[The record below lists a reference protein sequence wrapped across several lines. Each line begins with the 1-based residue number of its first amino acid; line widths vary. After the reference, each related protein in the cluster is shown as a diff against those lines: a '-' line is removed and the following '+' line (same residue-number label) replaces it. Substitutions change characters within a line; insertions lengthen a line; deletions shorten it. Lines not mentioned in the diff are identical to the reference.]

1 MVLLLLSY
9 SIGFMFLLYVTRNVT
24 LVHRIKIMISIVFY
38 GTLCI
43 LVKKTAFFLNNRD
56 HTD

>member
-24 LVHRIKIMISIVFY
+24 LVHRIKINDIHCFLWYSVYSSKKNSVF
-38 GTLCI
+38 L
-43 LVKKTAFFLNNRD
+43 K
-56 HTD
+56 